1 MRSLIRLNITSSLLA
16 LLFFIF
22 VELVR
27 NTYRINELTNIGFKT
42 LDYIFLFVLIAI
54 LIIIPL
60 LLKLIIG
67 QKLTVKRINCFLAVL
82 WIPYFFL
89 LNMIFYIFFP
99 LGGGNSNPII
109 NLVINL
115 SFILYPVYLLI
126 VISLINSV
134 NKKPLSSRT

>member
-42 LDYIFLFVLIAI
+42 LDYIFLFVSIAI
-54 LIIIPL
+54 LVIIPL

-67 QKLTVKRINCFLAVL
+67 QKLTVKRINYFLAVL

-109 NLVINL
+109 NLVINA